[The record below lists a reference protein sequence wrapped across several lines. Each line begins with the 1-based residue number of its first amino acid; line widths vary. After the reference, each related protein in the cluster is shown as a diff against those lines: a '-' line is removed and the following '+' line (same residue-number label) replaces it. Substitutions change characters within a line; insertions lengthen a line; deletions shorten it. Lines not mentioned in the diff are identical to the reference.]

1 MLGHAA
7 APGARAYSGELAVSP
22 DRQTADDHYPVD
34 TIRREISVSCRSTVN
49 RDPFAD
55 SLLTVA
61 CDSVVADVGARLR
74 RTGASDRERTPR
86 R

>member
-1 MLGHAA
+1 MLGSSVGSRGTRLFRRIGSW
-7 APGARAYSGELAVSP
+7 PGPP
-22 DRQTADDHYPVD
+22 DRGCTCPVD
-34 TIRREISVSCRSTVN
+34 GVRRGIGLYRRSTVN

-61 CDSVVADVGARLR
+61 CDTVVVDVGLRLR